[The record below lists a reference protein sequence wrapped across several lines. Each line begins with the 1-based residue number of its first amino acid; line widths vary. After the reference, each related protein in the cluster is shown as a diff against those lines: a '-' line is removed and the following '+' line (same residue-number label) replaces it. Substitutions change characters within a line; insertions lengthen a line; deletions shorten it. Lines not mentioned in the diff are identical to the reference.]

1 MSNVLPNSVDNV
13 GLDQEVI
20 FFDSHCHL
28 NDEEFA
34 ADLDQVL
41 VRAREAGVREMLVV
55 GYDLPSSQ
63 QAMKL
68 AEGNLGVYAAV
79 GVHPHDAKTVTPA
92 VLREVEE
99 MLSRDKVVALGEIG
113 LDFHYDYSPRE
124 VQKAVFRSF
133 LELAK
138 EKDKPIIIHDR
149 EAHGETLAILEEVAA
164 RLGGGF
170 CGVMHCYA
178 ASPEMLPT
186 FLALG
191 FYISVAGPLTF
202 KNAKRLPEVVGL
214 VPEDRLLIETDS
226 PYLTP
231 CPYRGKRNEPLYVKE
246 IARRVAEIKGKSLF
260 EMAELTR
267 ENARRCFRID

>member
-1 MSNVLPNSVDNV
+1 MSNVLPNLLYNA
-13 GLDQEVI
+13 GLGQEVI
-20 FFDSHCHL
+20 LFDSHCHL

-34 ADLDQVL
+34 ADLDRVL
-41 VRAREAGVREMLVV
+41 DRARETGVREMLVV

-63 QAMKL
+63 QAVKL
-68 AEGNLGVYAAV
+68 AEDNLGVYAAV
-79 GVHPHDAKTVTPA
+79 GVHPHDAKTVTPT
-92 VLREVEE
+92 VLKEIEE

-124 VQKAVFRSF
+124 AQKAVFRSF

-138 EKDKPIIIHDR
+138 EKDQPVIIHDR
-149 EAHGETLAILEEVAA
+149 EAHGETLAILEEVDA

-178 ASPEMLPT
+178 ASPEMLPA

-202 KNAKRLPEVVGL
+202 KNAKRLPEVVSI

-231 CPYRGKRNEPLYVKE
+231 CPYRGKRNEPMYVKE
-246 IARRVAEIKGKSLF
+246 VARRVAEIKGKSF
-260 EMAELTR
+260 SEIAELTR
-267 ENARRCFRID
+267 KNARRCFRID